1 MDTAMLVELIGY
13 LGSLLVIISMLMA
26 SVVKLRLINTA
37 GSVVSI
43 VYAAIIGT
51 YPVVIMNIALLIINI
66 YNLFKLFKPEKHFD
80 LIASKTDDAFLL
92 YFLRR
97 WKEDIKLHFPEFDR
111 KAMDAETAF
120 LVCCNGEP
128 AGVLLGRKSE
138 DGTLDI
144 ALDYSTPTY
153 RDCSVAQYLHAKLPA
168 NGFHTLLSS
177 QSKTKGHISY
187 LTKMGFTETKGV
199 YMKKLSADPTER

>member
-1 MDTAMLVELIGY
+1 MNTELIIELVGY

-26 SVVKLRLINTA
+26 SVVKLRIINTC
-37 GSVVSI
+37 GNIISI
-43 VYAAIIGT
+43 IYAVIIAT
-51 YPVVIMNIALLIINI
+51 YPVAIMNLALLVINI

-80 LIASKTDDAFLL
+80 MISGKTDDAFLL

-97 WKEDIKLHFPEFDR
+97 WKDDIKLHFPEFDR
-111 KAMDAETAF
+111 KAIDAETAF

-128 AGVLLGRKSE
+128 AGVLLGRKTA

-168 NGFHTLLSS
+168 KGFHTLLSS
-177 QSKTKGHISY
+177 QSKTKGHVSY
-187 LTKMGFTETKGV
+187 LNKMGFVEQKGV
-199 YMKKLSADPTER
+199 YVKTLSADTEQ